1 MTVSVENSISK
12 PDVYETKNIQLTSRM
27 LHIGSAVSQLNPFEY
42 VDTGESI
49 YQPNQEALARAFKA
63 KGGSFLNDYIYR
75 IEHHQ
80 EIISLLRNAF
90 GEDWKTLKTDD
101 GELIFPKKLQSR
113 KWTGKKI
120 TSLRPMIRNG
130 FGELYIPGSSIKG
143 AIRTAIAY
151 HLLRDPDRYH
161 VPSEVRVSEIEKKLR
176 QSFTT
181 GELKRKAKFYDD
193 EAFMNQLFCNFS
205 LKDSWNNNSTGPNTD
220 FMRAVH
226 VSDSQPL
233 LERKVEKRGK
243 KIILNRRVVAEVMVS
258 SHFPD
263 YKAKYRSPIYTE
275 LVHNLRTQFSIM
287 LDRELLSR
295 FSHKQNMQ
303 IPFRSVEDLIEI
315 CENFAQEQWDFE
327 HDYWVEIK
335 NNNADGRDLD
345 FSEIKD
351 FYKPEEC
358 PYTLRVGWASGMAG
372 TTVNTLL
379 DDDLRAEIRDVC
391 GNKAPGFEAPK
402 SRRTVID
409 AKGEIKYVPGWVKF
423 KVL

>member
-1 MTVSVENSISK
+1 MTVSVEDSITK

-49 YQPNQEALARAFKA
+49 YQPNSEALARVLKA

-75 IEHHQ
+75 IEHHE
-80 EIISLLRNAF
+80 EITSLLRNAF

-101 GELIFPKKLQSR
+101 GELIFPKKLQRR
-113 KWTGKKI
+113 KWTDKKI
-120 TSLRPMIRNG
+120 TNLRPMIRNG
-130 FGELYIPGSSIKG
+130 FGDLYIPGSSIKG

-151 HLLRDPDRYH
+151 HLLRDPDRYN
-161 VPSEVRVSEIEKKLR
+161 VPSKVRVSEIEKKLR
-176 QSFTT
+176 QSL
-181 GELKRKAKFYDD
+181 GELKRNAKFCDD
-193 EAFMNQLFCNFS
+193 ETFMNQLFCNFS
-205 LKDSWNNNSTGPNTD
+205 LKDSWNNNITGPNTD
-220 FMRAVH
+220 FMRAVY

-233 LERKVEKRGK
+233 LQRKVEKRG
-243 KIILNRRVVAEVMVS
+243 LNRRVVAEVMVS

-263 YKAKYRSPIYTE
+263 YKAKYRPSIYTE
-275 LVHNLRTQFSIM
+275 LVHNLHTQFSIM
-287 LDRELLSR
+287 LDCELLSR

-303 IPFRSVEDLIEI
+303 IPFSSVEELIKI
-315 CENFAQEQWDFE
+315 CESFAQEQWNFE
-327 HDYWVEIK
+327 RNYWVKIK
-335 NNNADGRDLD
+335 NNNVGGRNLD

-351 FYKPEEC
+351 FYEPEEC
-358 PYTLRVGWASGMAG
+358 PYSLRVGWASGMAG

-391 GNKAPGFEAPK
+391 GIKAPDFEAPK
-402 SRRTVID
+402 SRRTVIN